1 MYIVYGCV
9 CERER
14 DGEREGGGDVVYGC
28 ALVSEC
34 ECECECVREREG
46 RRERE
51 REMEREGGGE
61 MEREGETYVERG
73 KEGRISVHTHLIK
86 VSESN

>member
-9 CERER
+9 CVRER

-51 REMEREGGGE
+51 RDGKRGRGRDGERG
-61 MEREGETYVERG
+61 RDIRRKG